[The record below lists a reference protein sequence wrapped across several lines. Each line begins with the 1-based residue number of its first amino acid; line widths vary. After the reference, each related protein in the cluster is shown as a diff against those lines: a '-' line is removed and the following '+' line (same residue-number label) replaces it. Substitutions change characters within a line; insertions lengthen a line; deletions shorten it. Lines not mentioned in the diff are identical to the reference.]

1 MLTQTDSGLQAPL
14 WKFASVP
21 LHCDASAACSTGTL
35 SCSTATS
42 SMRLGCEGPLDTSEN
57 LGACPNS
64 RCSNLRDSDSTFGYE
79 QVFSSL
85 EYRSNAAAAAER
97 AGLRAE
103 RPCLAIYR

>member
-1 MLTQTDSGLQAPL
+1 MDCFVAAAPRN
-14 WKFASVP
+14 
-21 LHCDASAACSTGTL
+21 DETL
-35 SCSTATS
+35 SAVIPGRREAANPESRDAPMCN
-42 SMRLGCEGPLDTSEN
+42 CTSEVWSFGPSRN
-57 LGACPNS
+57 NGALGACPNS